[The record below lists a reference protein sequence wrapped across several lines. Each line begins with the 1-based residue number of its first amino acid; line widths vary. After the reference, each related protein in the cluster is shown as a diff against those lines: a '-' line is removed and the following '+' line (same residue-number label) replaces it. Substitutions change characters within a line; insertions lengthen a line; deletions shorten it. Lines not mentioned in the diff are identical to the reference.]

1 MRRTLPLLTLLL
13 LPTPAS
19 AAPFIGL
26 GLGGPA
32 GSANAFHFTSTF
44 GFAGRNPRAID
55 GLFAGEASLIFNGDD
70 RAPDDR
76 LDYGIPHSDFTTIG
90 TFQIAP
96 ELALGL
102 KGGIE
107 VAPHA
112 GLLLT
117 FSGGTAIRQY
127 TEVIQSDVTG
137 WYYENGTTERSQL
150 YYGVGLVYLP
160 ADSRWGFHAQFD
172 RRRGLELGYQIDF

>member
-1 MRRTLPLLTLLL
+1 MRSILFASLLL
-13 LPTPAS
+13 LPAT
-19 AAPFIGL
+19 AAAGPFLGL

-32 GSANAFHFTSTF
+32 GTAEAFHFTSTF

-55 GLFAGEASLIFNGDD
+55 GLFAGEASLIFNADD
-70 RAPDDR
+70 GVPDDI
-76 LDYGIPHSDFTTIG
+76 LDYGIPHTDFSTVG
-90 TFQIAP
+90 TYQIAP
-96 ELALGL
+96 ELSLGL

-107 VAPHA
+107 VRPDA

-117 FSGGTAIRQY
+117 FCGGTSVRQY

-150 YYGVGLVYLP
+150 YYGVGLTYLP
-160 ADSRWGFHAQFD
+160 PDSKWGFHAQFD